1 PIEYLFTGVLTALG
15 TAIGNSH
22 VLHTVN
28 GYKAKGNLFAAIVG
42 RRGFNKSEA
51 LTDAFKPIE
60 KFQLGLF
67 TEYANKMA
75 IYKAMSKQDKEETLP
90 PFFGKPILS
99 DATPEA
105 VALQLAY
112 YLKGSVIVVD
122 ELAGFIKSFDKYA
135 KGADEQFYLSAW
147 SGKSITKDRVSS
159 ESLYIP
165 FPFLSIIGTIQPEWA
180 DQVFYGKEES
190 GFFDRWLLCYPE
202 RITKP
207 YPAQ

>member
-1 PIEYLFTGVLTALG
+1 
-15 TAIGNSH
+15 
-22 VLHTVN
+22 
-28 GYKAKGNLFAAIVG
+28 
-42 RRGFNKSEA
+42 
-51 LTDAFKPIE
+51 
-60 KFQLGLF
+60 
-67 TEYANKMA
+67 
-75 IYKAMSKQDKEETLP
+75 
-90 PFFGKPILS
+90 KPILS

-207 YPAQ
+207 YPAQTHLDPNITGLYDAIIQKLLDFKVSVDDQPTKVNYSPEAWEIVLEWIKRNTDAENDPNTTPTEGGIRA